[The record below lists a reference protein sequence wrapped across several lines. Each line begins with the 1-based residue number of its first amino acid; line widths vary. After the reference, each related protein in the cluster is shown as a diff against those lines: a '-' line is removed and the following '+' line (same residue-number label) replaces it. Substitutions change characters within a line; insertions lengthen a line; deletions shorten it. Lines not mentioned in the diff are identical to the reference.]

1 MVAMQ
6 DENEGDGA
14 DETTASR
21 HDAARRAPV
30 APKVRHNS
38 ASARTKSEAKKKA
51 PQSRGESMLHRGPSS
66 MLRDRCTKGE
76 LFRERSDRSARRWQ
90 PRPKGEGRDSAGG
103 STPSPRG
110 ARA

>member
-14 DETTASR
+14 DEATTSR

-38 ASARTKSEAKKKA
+38 ASARTKSEAKKKPRNSGA
-51 PQSRGESMLHRGPSS
+51 NPC
-66 MLRDRCTKGE
+66 CT
-76 LFRERSDRSARRWQ
+76 
-90 PRPKGEGRDSAGG
+90 EGQA
-103 STPSPRG
+103 
-110 ARA
+110 AC